1 MYYRE
6 VLATPEGWVVEDD
19 YVALLYLAY
28 AAELKDDH
36 VTRFERRSHADA
48 VDPPREDEEENG
60 KDHEDEDQGPQIG
73 RASHPRLE
81 FHLNKMADG
90 KGC

>member
-19 YVALLYLAY
+19 YVALFYIGY
-28 AAELKDDH
+28 VAELKDNH
-36 VTRFERRSHADA
+36 VTRLERRSHADA
-48 VDPPREDEEENG
+48 VDPPSVEEEENG
-60 KDHEDEDQGPQIG
+60 KEYEGEDQGPQIG
-73 RASHPRLE
+73 RALHPRLE